1 MLNEIRK
8 MFVSSM
14 SWEGFWKGIWQ
25 RLIEILKIIRTTE
38 KESRSSGIFP
48 KGDEIINKEKLEQKN
63 KECKDI
69 TKFILNRIKYWDEK
83 KGKRKNF

>member
-38 KESRSSGIFP
+38 KESRSSVFSL
-48 KGDEIINKEKLEQKN
+48 KEMKLLTKKN
-63 KECKDI
+63 
-69 TKFILNRIKYWDEK
+69 
-83 KGKRKNF
+83 